1 MSEQVK
7 YPPAGPAR
15 DRLIAEKLGWTV
27 HRYKGAETGA
37 PFYALLT
44 PDGYPYIFSILINSP
59 RTAKYGTDFAIQ
71 NGQRATEEEA
81 WRDAPQRSTDSNA
94 SLPLLK
100 DIPEGYV
107 LWDAE
112 KEVYRA
118 GGFVDGPGLT
128 PEGESADPA
137 GAITMAWLVW
147 QDGK

>member
-1 MSEQVK
+1 MSEQAK

-15 DRLIAEKLGWTV
+15 DRLIAEKLGWTQIDV
-27 HRYKGAETGA
+27 
-37 PFYALLT
+37 
-44 PDGYPYIFSILINSP
+44 
-59 RTAKYGTDFAIQ
+59 RTY
-71 NGQRATEEEA
+71 
-81 WRDAPQRSTDSNA
+81 WRDDGEGAYLATGLEGHAPYAAFGVNAIARYSTDANA
-94 SLPLLK
+94 ALPLLK

-112 KEVYRA
+112 KKVYRA

-137 GAITMAWLVW
+137 DAITTAWLVW